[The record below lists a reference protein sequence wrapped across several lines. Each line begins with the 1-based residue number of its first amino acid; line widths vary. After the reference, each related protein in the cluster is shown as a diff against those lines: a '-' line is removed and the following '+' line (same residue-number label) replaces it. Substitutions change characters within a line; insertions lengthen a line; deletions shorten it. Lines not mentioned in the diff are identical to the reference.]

1 MMMLKKLLRR
11 KNNHFPVLI
20 IILLIILQSCASK
33 PEFKLQEPAHPIN
46 TIETLRQDYE
56 SKILTSDIYYL
67 YMTYTI
73 FSQDLLPEEYKG
85 MVGPR
90 DGTPIIMEVQ
100 RAYYSLQ
107 PATQK
112 IIQQWIKPLPQKPT
126 RRKP

>member
-1 MMMLKKLLRR
+1 MMMLKKLLR
-11 KNNHFPVLI
+11 KNNYSPVLI
-20 IILLIILQSCASK
+20 IIFLIILQSCASK
-33 PEFKLQEPAHPIN
+33 PDVKLQEPDHSIN
-46 TIETLRQDYE
+46 IIETLRQDYE
-56 SKILTSDIYYL
+56 SKILTNDVYYL

-107 PATQK
+107 PETQK

>member
-1 MMMLKKLLRR
+1 MMMPKEILW
-11 KNNHFPVLI
+11 NNNNLTTLVFI
-20 IILLIILQSCASK
+20 MLIILQSCASK

-107 PATQK
+107 PETQK
-112 IIQQWIKPLPQKPT
+112 IIQQWIKPLPQKPSK
-126 RRKP
+126 RKP

>member
-1 MMMLKKLLRR
+1 MMMLKNLLR
-11 KNNHFPVLI
+11 KNNYSPVLI
-20 IILLIILQSCASK
+20 IIFLIILQSCASK
-33 PEFKLQEPAHPIN
+33 PDVKLQELDHSIN
-46 TIETLRQDYE
+46 IIETLRQDYE
-56 SKILTSDIYYL
+56 SKILTNDVYYL

-73 FSQDLLPEEYKG
+73 FSRDLLPEEYKG

-107 PATQK
+107 PETQK
-112 IIQQWIKPLPQKPT
+112 IIQQWIKPLPQKPN

>member
-1 MMMLKKLLRR
+1 MMMLKKLLR
-11 KNNHFPVLI
+11 KNNYYSALV
-20 IILLIILQSCASK
+20 IILPIVIQSCASK
-33 PEFKLQEPAHPIN
+33 PEFKPQEPAHPIN
-46 TIETLRQDYE
+46 TIETLRQDYK
-56 SKILTSDIYYL
+56 SKILTNDVYYL

-73 FSQDLLPEEYKG
+73 FSRELLPEEYKG

-107 PATQK
+107 PETQK
-112 IIQQWIKPLPQKPT
+112 IIQQWIKPLPQRPT

>member
-1 MMMLKKLLRR
+1 MMMLKNLIR
-11 KNNHFPVLI
+11 KNNYSTSLI
-20 IILLIILQSCASK
+20 IILLIIYQSCASK
-33 PEFKLQEPAHPIN
+33 SEIKPQASARPKI

-56 SKILTSDIYYL
+56 SKILTNDVYYL

-73 FSQDLLPEEYKG
+73 FSQNLLPEEYKE

-107 PATQK
+107 PETQK
-112 IIQQWIKPLPQKPT
+112 IIQQWIKPLPQKPSK
-126 RRKP
+126 RKP

>member
-1 MMMLKKLLRR
+1 MMMLKKLIR
-11 KNNHFPVLI
+11 KNNYSTSLI
-20 IILLIILQSCASK
+20 IILLTIYQSCASK
-33 PEFKLQEPAHPIN
+33 SEIKPHAPVRPKI

-56 SKILTSDIYYL
+56 SKILTDDVYYL

-73 FSQDLLPEEYKG
+73 FSQNLLPEEYKG

-107 PATQK
+107 PETQK
-112 IIQQWIKPLPQKPT
+112 IIQQWIKPLPQKPSK
-126 RRKP
+126 RKP

>member
-1 MMMLKKLLRR
+1 MMMLKNLIR
-11 KNNHFPVLI
+11 KINYSTSLI
-20 IILLIILQSCASK
+20 IILLIIYQSCASK
-33 PEFKLQEPAHPIN
+33 SEIKPQAPAHPTI

-56 SKILTSDIYYL
+56 SKILTNDVYYL

-73 FSQDLLPEEYKG
+73 FSQNLLPEEYKG

-107 PATQK
+107 PETQK
-112 IIQQWIKPLPQKPT
+112 IIQQWIKPLPQKPSK
-126 RRKP
+126 RKP

>member
-1 MMMLKKLLRR
+1 MMMLKKLLR
-11 KNNHFPVLI
+11 KNNYSPVLI
-20 IILLIILQSCASK
+20 IIFLIILQSCASK
-33 PEFKLQEPAHPIN
+33 PDVKLQELDHSIN
-46 TIETLRQDYE
+46 IIETLRQDYE
-56 SKILTSDIYYL
+56 SKILTNDVYYL

-107 PATQK
+107 PETQK
-112 IIQQWIKPLPQKPT
+112 IIQQWIKPLPQKPN

>member
-1 MMMLKKLLRR
+1 MMMLKKLLR
-11 KNNHFPVLI
+11 KNNYSPVLI
-20 IILLIILQSCASK
+20 IIFLIILQSCASK
-33 PEFKLQEPAHPIN
+33 PDVKLQEPDHSIN
-46 TIETLRQDYE
+46 IIETLRQDYE
-56 SKILTSDIYYL
+56 SKILTNDVYYL

-107 PATQK
+107 PETQK
-112 IIQQWIKPLPQKPT
+112 IIQQWIKPLPQKPSK
-126 RRKP
+126 RKP

>member
-1 MMMLKKLLRR
+1 MMMLKKLIR
-11 KNNHFPVLI
+11 KNNYSTSLI
-20 IILLIILQSCASK
+20 IILLTIYQSCASK
-33 PEFKLQEPAHPIN
+33 SEIKPQAPAHPIN

-107 PATQK
+107 PETQK

>member
-1 MMMLKKLLRR
+1 MMMLKNLIR
-11 KNNHFPVLI
+11 KINYSTSLI

-33 PEFKLQEPAHPIN
+33 SEIKPQAPAHPTI

-56 SKILTSDIYYL
+56 SKILTNDVYYL

-73 FSQDLLPEEYKG
+73 FSQNLLPEKYKG

-107 PATQK
+107 PETQK
-112 IIQQWIKPLPQKPT
+112 IIQQWIKPLPQKPSK
-126 RRKP
+126 RKP

>member
-1 MMMLKKLLRR
+1 MMMLKNLLR
-11 KNNHFPVLI
+11 KNNYSPVLI
-20 IILLIILQSCASK
+20 IIFLIILQSCASK
-33 PEFKLQEPAHPIN
+33 PDVKLQELDHSIN
-46 TIETLRQDYE
+46 IIETLRQDYE
-56 SKILTSDIYYL
+56 SKILTNDVYYL

-73 FSQDLLPEEYKG
+73 FSRDLLPEEYKG

-107 PATQK
+107 PETQK
-112 IIQQWIKPLPQKPT
+112 IIQQWIKPLPQRPT

>member
-1 MMMLKKLLRR
+1 MMMLKKLIR
-11 KNNHFPVLI
+11 KNNYSTSLI
-20 IILLIILQSCASK
+20 IILLTIYQSCASK
-33 PEFKLQEPAHPIN
+33 SEIKPQAPARPQI

-56 SKILTSDIYYL
+56 SKILTNDVYCL

-73 FSQDLLPEEYKG
+73 FSQNLLPEEYKG

-107 PATQK
+107 PETQK
-112 IIQQWIKPLPQKPT
+112 IIQQWIKPLPQKPSK
-126 RRKP
+126 RKP

>member
-1 MMMLKKLLRR
+1 MMMLKNLLR
-11 KNNHFPVLI
+11 KNNYSPVLI
-20 IILLIILQSCASK
+20 IIFLIILQSCASK
-33 PEFKLQEPAHPIN
+33 PDVKLQELDHSIN
-46 TIETLRQDYE
+46 IIETLRQDYE
-56 SKILTSDIYYL
+56 SKILTNDVYYL

-73 FSQDLLPEEYKG
+73 FSRDLLPEEYKG

-107 PATQK
+107 PETQK
-112 IIQQWIKPLPQKPT
+112 IIQQWIKPLPQKPA

>member
-1 MMMLKKLLRR
+1 MMMLKKLIR
-11 KNNHFPVLI
+11 KNNYFTSLI

-33 PEFKLQEPAHPIN
+33 SEIKPQAPARPTI

-56 SKILTSDIYYL
+56 SKILTNDVYYL

-73 FSQDLLPEEYKG
+73 FSQNLLPEKYKG

-107 PATQK
+107 PETQK
-112 IIQQWIKPLPQKPT
+112 IIKQWIKPLPQKPSK
-126 RRKP
+126 RKP

>member
-1 MMMLKKLLRR
+1 MMMLKNLIR
-11 KNNHFPVLI
+11 KINYSTSLI
-20 IILLIILQSCASK
+20 IILLIILQSCTSK
-33 PEFKLQEPAHPIN
+33 SEIKPQAPAHPTI

-56 SKILTSDIYYL
+56 SKILTNDVYYL

-73 FSQDLLPEEYKG
+73 FSQNLLPEEYKG

-107 PATQK
+107 PETQK
-112 IIQQWIKPLPQKPT
+112 IIQQWIKPLPQKPSK
-126 RRKP
+126 RKP

>member
-1 MMMLKKLLRR
+1 MMMLKSLIR
-11 KNNHFPVLI
+11 KNNYFTSLI

-33 PEFKLQEPAHPIN
+33 SEIKPQAPAHPTI

-56 SKILTSDIYYL
+56 SKFLANDVYFL

-73 FSQDLLPEEYKG
+73 FSQDLLPEKYKG

-107 PATQK
+107 PETQK
-112 IIQQWIKPLPQKPT
+112 IIQQWIKPLPQKPSK
-126 RRKP
+126 RKP

>member
-1 MMMLKKLLRR
+1 MMMLKNLLR
-11 KNNHFPVLI
+11 KNSYFALLI

-33 PEFKLQEPAHPIN
+33 PEINTQASAHPII
-46 TIETLRQDYE
+46 TIETIRQDYE
-56 SKILTSDIYYL
+56 AKILSNGVYYL

-73 FSQDLLPEEYKG
+73 FSKDSLPVQYKG

-107 PATQK
+107 PETQK
-112 IIQQWIKPLPQKPT
+112 IIQQWIKPLPQKPSK
-126 RRKP
+126 RKP

>member
-1 MMMLKKLLRR
+1 MMLKKLLR
-11 KNNHFPVLI
+11 KNNYSPVLI
-20 IILLIILQSCASK
+20 IIFLIILQSCASK
-33 PEFKLQEPAHPIN
+33 PDVKLQELDHSIN
-46 TIETLRQDYE
+46 IIETLRQDYE
-56 SKILTSDIYYL
+56 SKILTNDVYYL

-73 FSQDLLPEEYKG
+73 FSQNLLPEEYKG

-107 PATQK
+107 PETQK
-112 IIQQWIKPLPQKPT
+112 IIQQWIKPLPQRPT

>member
-1 MMMLKKLLRR
+1 MMMLKNLIR
-11 KNNHFPVLI
+11 KNNYFTSLI

-33 PEFKLQEPAHPIN
+33 SEIKPQVPTQPTI

-56 SKILTSDIYYL
+56 SKILTTDVYYL

-73 FSQDLLPEEYKG
+73 FSQSLLPEEYKG

-107 PATQK
+107 PETQK
-112 IIQQWIKPLPQKPT
+112 IIQQWIKPLPQKPSK
-126 RRKP
+126 RKP

>member
-1 MMMLKKLLRR
+1 MMMLKKLLR
-11 KNNHFPVLI
+11 KNNYSPVLI
-20 IILLIILQSCASK
+20 IIFLIILQSCAWK
-33 PEFKLQEPAHPIN
+33 PDVKLQEPDHSIN
-46 TIETLRQDYE
+46 IIETLRQDYE
-56 SKILTSDIYYL
+56 SKILTNDVYYL

-73 FSQDLLPEEYKG
+73 FSRDLLPEEYKG

-107 PATQK
+107 PETQK
-112 IIQQWIKPLPQKPT
+112 IIQQWIKPLPQKPA

>member
-1 MMMLKKLLRR
+1 MMMLKKLLR
-11 KNNHFPVLI
+11 KNNYSPVLI
-20 IILLIILQSCASK
+20 IIFLIILQSCASK
-33 PEFKLQEPAHPIN
+33 PDVKLQEPDHSIN
-46 TIETLRQDYE
+46 IIETLRQDYE
-56 SKILTSDIYYL
+56 SKILTNDVYYL

-73 FSQDLLPEEYKG
+73 FSRDLLPKEYKG

-107 PATQK
+107 PETQK
-112 IIQQWIKPLPQKPT
+112 IIQQWIKPLPQKPA

>member
-1 MMMLKKLLRR
+1 MMMLKNLLR
-11 KNNHFPVLI
+11 KNNYSPVLI
-20 IILLIILQSCASK
+20 IIFLIILQSCASK
-33 PEFKLQEPAHPIN
+33 PDVKLQELDHSIN
-46 TIETLRQDYE
+46 IIETLRQDYE
-56 SKILTSDIYYL
+56 SKILTNDVYYL

-107 PATQK
+107 PETQK
-112 IIQQWIKPLPQKPT
+112 IIQQWIKPLPQKPA

>member
-1 MMMLKKLLRR
+1 MVMLKKLKR
-11 KNNHFPVLI
+11 KNNYFSYLI

-33 PEFKLQEPAHPIN
+33 SEIKPQAPVRPTI

-56 SKILTSDIYYL
+56 SKILTNDVYYL

-73 FSQDLLPEEYKG
+73 FSQNLLPEKYKG

-107 PATQK
+107 PETQK
-112 IIQQWIKPLPQKPT
+112 IIKQWIKPLPQKPSK
-126 RRKP
+126 RKP

>member
-1 MMMLKKLLRR
+1 MMMLKKLIR
-11 KNNHFPVLI
+11 KNNYSTSLI
-20 IILLIILQSCASK
+20 IILLTIYQSCASK
-33 PEFKLQEPAHPIN
+33 SDIKPQAPAHPKI

-56 SKILTSDIYYL
+56 SKILTNDVYYL

-73 FSQDLLPEEYKG
+73 FSQNLLPEEYKG

-107 PATQK
+107 PETQK
-112 IIQQWIKPLPQKPT
+112 IIQQWIKPLPQKPSK
-126 RRKP
+126 RKP

>member
-1 MMMLKKLLRR
+1 MMMLKKLIR
-11 KNNHFPVLI
+11 KNNYSTSLI
-20 IILLIILQSCASK
+20 IILLTIYQSCASK
-33 PEFKLQEPAHPIN
+33 SEIKPQAPARPQI

-56 SKILTSDIYYL
+56 SKILTNDVYYL

-73 FSQDLLPEEYKG
+73 FSQNLLPEEYKA

-107 PATQK
+107 PETQK
-112 IIQQWIKPLPQKPT
+112 IIQQWIKPLPQKPSK
-126 RRKP
+126 RKP

>member
-1 MMMLKKLLRR
+1 MMMLKKLIR
-11 KNNHFPVLI
+11 KNNYSTSLI

-33 PEFKLQEPAHPIN
+33 SEIKSQAPAHPTI

-56 SKILTSDIYYL
+56 SKILTNDVYYL

-73 FSQDLLPEEYKG
+73 FSQNLLPEKYKG

-107 PATQK
+107 PETQK
-112 IIQQWIKPLPQKPT
+112 IIQQWIKPLPQKPSK
-126 RRKP
+126 RKP